1 MYSANR
7 REFLC
12 DAAAAAFL
20 LAHGKLVTGEVSP
33 FQCFVDTITL
43 KHWQVHDP
51 VQWSLQNAEN
61 PILQNA
67 AKGLSGLTVTDG
79 ERIVRLVVRRCYLN
93 LVELRPENVI
103 VHYWAN
109 DGLADLRPFF
119 KANDLARSEVT
130 VILRNRKTEAI
141 CSQSG
146 ERFLYGEAIA
156 DDSILCKYE
165 TKWRNRY
172 MHDGDDQ
179 CLAPL
184 RSAGFIWR
192 NGNDVGA
199 IPWSVLKN
207 AWRSSI
213 PPMCLNCDTPT
224 VLLQFGKRPVGMVNR
239 VSFITFGCFECRRT
253 HTVQP
258 SGTIERWLAM
268 NLDAKNQPSHQ
279 LVWGKP
285 VPLVCDAAATG
296 GR

>member
-1 MYSANR
+1 MSIVNR
-7 REFLC
+7 RDFLC
-12 DAAAAAFL
+12 SVAFSL
-20 LAHGKLVTGEVSP
+20 VAHSDTTVDKAKSGY
-33 FQCFVDTITL
+33 FFVDTTTP

-51 VQWSLQNAEN
+51 VRWSLENADQHV
-61 PILQNA
+61 LQDA

-79 ERIVRLVVRRCYLN
+79 DRIVRLVVRRCNLN

-130 VILRNRKTEAI
+130 VVLRNRKTEAI

-146 ERFLYGEAIA
+146 ERFLYGVAIA
-156 DDSILCKYE
+156 NDSILFKYE

-172 MHDGDDQ
+172 VHDGDDQ
-179 CLAPL
+179 CTAPL
-184 RSAGFIWR
+184 RSVGFIWK
-192 NGNDVGA
+192 NTDDVGA
-199 IPWSVLKN
+199 IPWNTLKN
-207 AWRSSI
+207 TWRSSV
-213 PPMCLNCDTPT
+213 PPRCLNCDTPT
-224 VLLQFGKRPVGMVNR
+224 VLLQFGRRPVGMTNR
-239 VSFITFGCFECRRT
+239 VSFLTFGCFECRRT

-268 NLDAKNQPSHQ
+268 NLDAENQPTHQ

-285 VPLVCDAAATG
+285 VPLIPGSATG
-296 GR
+296 GT